1 MRDSVIFLTSVFGFM
16 IIFFATMLIDLR
28 DYYEQRFQVI
38 FCDDREPVNF
48 FLISKDIIN
57 TRGVKTETREKTSKH
72 NYTTYS
78 ITPTLEFFD
87 RNTNQYYK
95 FINVCEIVELQPP
108 KLHVMKK

>member
-1 MRDSVIFLTSVFGFM
+1 MREPLVFLISTFGF
-16 IIFFATMLIDLR
+16 IIILTIIMVIDTR
-28 DYYEQRFQVI
+28 DYYEQRFQII

-57 TRGVKTETREKTSKH
+57 TRGVKTETREKTGKH
-72 NYTTYS
+72 YTTYS

-87 RNTNQYYK
+87 KNTNQYYK

-108 KLHVMKK
+108 KLHVIKK